1 MPKKVNSKEPTFPM
15 DGLLEAMQA
24 AKYTSML
31 GFGADWIESMTDMGS
46 EMLSF
51 IAARV
56 EQDVQTQS
64 ALLQAEGVAEV
75 QNIQA
80 QFFQKAMDDYAAEA
94 GKLMKIGQ
102 AVSAGGA
109 PASKPL
115 T

>member
-1 MPKKVNSKEPTFPM
+1 
-15 DGLLEAMQA
+15 
-24 AKYTSML
+24 
-31 GFGADWIESMTDMGS
+31 MTDMGS

-80 QFFQKAMDDYAAEA
+80 QFFQKAMDDYAADA
-94 GKLMKIGQ
+94 GKLMKIR
-102 AVSAGGA
+102 AGSFRGGRA
-109 PASKPL
+109 CF
-115 T
+115 